1 MLQRLVSAVS
11 GGANMSN
18 LIFLGIATV
27 AAVMF
32 IYNLQLYLNIR
43 KTIHQEQK
51 QTKLL
56 QVRRRSASR
65 FRLLTPQRHKC

>member
-43 KTIHQEQK
+43 KTIQQEQK

-56 QVRRRSASR
+56 QVRARPASLL
-65 FRLLTPQRHKC
+65 FRLTPRPRQC

>member
-18 LIFLGIATV
+18 LIFLGIAAV

-56 QVRRRSASR
+56 QVRRRSASLI
-65 FRLLTPQRHKC
+65 RLLTPLPHKC